1 MMLLWCQ
8 LKIKHGSHGHKGSLL
23 INTLKI
29 LLELLSLLIQNIVG
43 MIHARFCRLQIWL
56 NPNCAIIVIGWS
68 LQKCTFLVV
77 LKSKMLPAQD
87 LVFDMGKW
95 LKASFQKLQTWLKPI
110 SPWIIIS
117 WVTQA
122 QVSLYYKF
130 YIKSFKKTYQ
140 LMHILFN
147 FFF

>member
-77 LKSKMLPAQD
+77 LKSKMAALTG
-87 LVFDMGKW
+87 LSFWHGKMI
-95 LKASFQKLQTWLKPI
+95 KSFFQKLQTWLKPI

-130 YIKSFKKTYQ
+130 DIKSLRKLT
-140 LMHILFN
+140 N
-147 FFF
+147 